1 MCLKKKKEL
10 AGQNQRK
17 TFRQWAKMWRRDGRW
32 QACGKAHQCARFL
45 VKRHWSEL
53 RLENSTGNSLGW
65 PLNARTIGR
74 VAMTYISITDS
85 MDMNFSK
92 VPETVEDR
100 GESMG
105 LPRGRYDLV
114 TAQQQCVKQR
124 AGGNLLYNPDTSAWC
139 SVMT

>member
-1 MCLKKKKEL
+1 M
-10 AGQNQRK
+10 
-17 TFRQWAKMWRRDGRW
+17 
-32 QACGKAHQCARFL
+32 
-45 VKRHWSEL
+45 KRHWSEL

-92 VPETVEDR
+92 VLETVEDR
-100 GESMG
+100 EESMG
-105 LPRGRYDLV
+105 LPRGRYDLA